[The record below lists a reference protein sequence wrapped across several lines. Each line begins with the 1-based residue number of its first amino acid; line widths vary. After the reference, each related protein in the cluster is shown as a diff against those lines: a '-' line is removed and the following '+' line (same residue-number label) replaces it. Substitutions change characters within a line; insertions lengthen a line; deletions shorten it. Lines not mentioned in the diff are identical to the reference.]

1 MQGKQV
7 LYIVGGVLQLR
18 LRKWAA
24 HPVRAGFAL
33 GQGHA
38 SDFRHQLLVTHATTY
53 AGQRGTDLGVEQ
65 RARQH
70 AAGPLER
77 DQVFAGAVHHL
88 GDRFIGQPRCQRFG
102 HAGNQRVDQQD
113 VLPDGHLHQ
122 RQLRPEGAFTDEF
135 GVEADAAR
143 TLLEVRIQLGGG
155 GDPGCHGSG
164 PTTRVCSGRGE

>member
-1 MQGKQV
+1 MPPPMPASEAPIWVSNNGRGSTPQ
-7 LYIVGGVLQLR
+7 
-18 LRKWAA
+18 A
-24 HPVRAGFAL
+24 HLNATRSSLAL
-33 GQGHA
+33 CIT
-38 SDFRHQLLVTHATTY
+38 L
-53 AGQRGTDLGVEQ
+53 
-65 RARQH
+65 
-70 AAGPLER
+70 
-77 DQVFAGAVHHL
+77 
-88 GDRFIGQPRCQRFG
+88 
-102 HAGNQRVDQQD
+102 RVDQQD